1 MKNEKFGLFLK
12 DGGAKKR
19 EVVEQEK
26 RMLSKTFS
34 LELIW
39 HQRLEVVVHLQP
51 KSQDFLAVGH
61 PTIKIIS
68 SKWEMV
74 GVYILKNV
82 ASVHHSSICKA
93 HT

>member
-19 EVVEQEK
+19 GVVEQEK
-26 RMLSKTFS
+26 GMLSKTFS

-51 KSQDFLAVGH
+51 KSQDFLAVEH

-74 GVYILKNV
+74 LGLYFEKRGII
-82 ASVHHSSICKA
+82 SSICKA

>member
-19 EVVEQEK
+19 GVVEQEK

-51 KSQDFLAVGH
+51 KSQDFLAVEH
-61 PTIKIIS
+61 PTRTIKIIS
-68 SKWEMV
+68 SKWEMAW
-74 GVYILKNV
+74 VYILKNV
-82 ASVHHSSICKA
+82 ASVHQ
-93 HT
+93 

>member
-19 EVVEQEK
+19 GVVEQEK

-51 KSQDFLAVGH
+51 KSQDFLAVEH

-74 GVYILKNV
+74 LGLYFEKCGQCI
-82 ASVHHSSICKA
+82 SRICKA
-93 HT
+93 QT